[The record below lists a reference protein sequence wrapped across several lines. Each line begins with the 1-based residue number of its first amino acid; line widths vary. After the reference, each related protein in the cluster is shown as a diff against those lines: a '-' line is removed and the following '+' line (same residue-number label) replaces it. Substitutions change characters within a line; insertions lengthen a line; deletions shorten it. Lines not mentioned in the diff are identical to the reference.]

1 MANQGRVPVTV
12 LTGFLGSG
20 KTTLLNRILSEQ
32 HGKRIAVIEN
42 EFGEVGVDHQI
53 VIGAEEEI
61 FETANGCICCTVRGD
76 LIRILGQLV
85 KRRDK
90 FDYVIVET
98 TGLADPGPVAQT
110 FFIDEDLREHF
121 QLDAIVT
128 LVDAKHAER
137 HLDEVRAPSEQIAF
151 ADVVLL
157 NKTDLVSEQDLARI
171 ERRVR
176 AINRTA
182 KLFRTQ
188 AATLPIESVLNV
200 GAFDLDRA
208 LSVDKGF
215 LEPEYPFEW
224 AGVFR
229 FTGGDVAVK
238 TGGGGHDH
246 HDHGAHGHDHHHD
259 SHGHGDHGHEV
270 GAGDKH
276 DPADNHEG
284 EGAGGHYAKGHLHHS
299 GMGITFLRVPD
310 ATDEAITQQIE
321 PALRAFAETPLDI
334 PCGGRIELGANFFRL
349 DVGHEGASFTLAV
362 NDPGTYAVFCEHVPQ
377 EFALRFEGVAP
388 VAERQ
393 FASHHHHD
401 EEITSI
407 GISDPRAVDGR
418 KLQDWLDYLMQSQG
432 QDIFRMK
439 GVLNIEDE
447 DRRYIFHGVHMMFDG
462 KFDRPWGGT
471 PRNNSL
477 VFIGRKLDR
486 QEIEAGFESCIAAS
500 ARQ

>member
-110 FFIDEDLREHF
+110 FFIDDDLREHF

-137 HLDEVRAPSEQIAF
+137 HLDEVRAASEQIAF

-157 NKTDLVSEQDLARI
+157 NKTDLVSEQDLARV

-182 KLFRTQ
+182 TLFRT
-188 AATLPIESVLNV
+188 AAAKLPIQSVLNV

-208 LSVDKGF
+208 LAVDKGF

-224 AGVFR
+224 AGVFEFQGAQVR
-229 FTGGDVAVK
+229 ILAGAEHAH
-238 TGGGGHDH
+238 GHH
-246 HDHGAHGHDHHHD
+246 HDHEHHH
-259 SHGHGDHGHEV
+259 GGEGDHGHHH
-270 GAGDKH
+270 AG
-276 DPADNHEG
+276 
-284 EGAGGHYAKGHLHHS
+284 L
-299 GMGITFLRVPD
+299 GITFLRVSE
-310 ATDEAITQQIE
+310 ANADELNRQIE
-321 PALRAFAETPLDI
+321 PALRAFADPPIDV
-334 PCGGRIELGANFFRL
+334 PCGGKLELSAKLYRL
-349 DVGHEGASFTLAV
+349 DMGHAGTDFTLAV
-362 NDPGTYAVFCEHVPQ
+362 NEPGIYAVFCEHVPQ
-377 EFALRFEGVAP
+377 ELSLRFAGLAP
-388 VAERQ
+388 VAQRQ

-401 EEITSI
+401 DEITSI
-407 GISDPRAVDGR
+407 GISDPRLLDGR
-418 KLQDWLDYLMQSQG
+418 KLDDWLNYLMQSQG

-439 GVLNIEDE
+439 GVLSLKDE

-462 KFDRPWGGT
+462 KLERPWGST

-486 QEIEAGFESCIAAS
+486 QEIEAGFESCVA
-500 ARQ
+500 

>member
-1 MANQGRVPVTV
+1 MATDRRVPVTV

-42 EFGEVGVDHQI
+42 EFGEVGVDHQL

-110 FFIDEDLREHF
+110 FFIDDDLKEHF

-137 HLDEVRAPSEQIAF
+137 HLEEVRAAGEQIAF

-157 NKTDLVSEQDLARI
+157 NKTDLVPARELARVEQRI
-171 ERRVR
+171 RS
-176 AINRTA
+176 INRTA

-188 AATLPIESVLNV
+188 AAKVPIENVLSV

-208 LSVDKGF
+208 LAVDKTF

-224 AGVFR
+224 GGVFTLGPGALR
-229 FTGGDVAVK
+229 IRTGSDE
-238 TGGGGHDH
+238 H
-246 HDHGAHGHDHHHD
+246 AHGHSHGNGAEQEHAQEDAHDHDHERDPGHEHEDDHHH
-259 SHGHGDHGHEV
+259 H
-270 GAGDKH
+270 AG
-276 DPADNHEG
+276 
-284 EGAGGHYAKGHLHHS
+284 L
-299 GMGITFLRVPD
+299 GITFLRVSEPGAAALD
-310 ATDEAITQQIE
+310 AQIE
-321 PALRAFAETPLDI
+321 PALRAFAEAPIDVA
-334 PCGGRIELGANFFRL
+334 CGGTLEPSAHLYRL
-349 DVGHEGASFTLAV
+349 DVGHDGSEFTLNV
-362 NDPGTYAVFCEHVPQ
+362 SEPGTYAIFCEHVPQ
-377 EFALRFEGVAP
+377 EFSLRFEGVEPA
-388 VAERQ
+388 AERQ

-407 GISDPRAVDGR
+407 GISDPRPLDAK
-418 KLQDWLDYLMQSQG
+418 KLDAWLSYLLQSQG

-439 GVLNIEDE
+439 GVLNIKGE
-447 DRRYIFHGVHMMFDG
+447 DRRHVFHGVHMMFAAQLE
-462 KFDRPWGGT
+462 RPWGNT

-486 QEIEAGFESCIAAS
+486 QEIEAGFESCVA
-500 ARQ
+500 

>member
-1 MANQGRVPVTV
+1 MATDGRVPVTV

-42 EFGEVGVDHQI
+42 EFGDVGVDHQL

-90 FDYVIVET
+90 FDYVIIET

-110 FFIDEDLREHF
+110 FFIDDDLKEHF

-137 HLDEVRAPSEQIAF
+137 HLEEVRAAGEQIAF

-157 NKTDLVSEQDLARI
+157 NKTDLVPAQDLARV
-171 ERRVR
+171 ERRIRSV
-176 AINRTA
+176 NRTA

-188 AATLPIESVLNV
+188 TAQVPIENVLSV

-208 LSVDKGF
+208 LAVDETF

-224 AGVFR
+224 AGVFMLGPGALR
-229 FTGGDVAVK
+229 IRTGSEHAH
-238 TGGGGHDH
+238 GHAHGNGHDHAHAHDHEHDSEHDHDDH
-246 HDHGAHGHDHHHD
+246 HDHAHGEDHHH
-259 SHGHGDHGHEV
+259 H
-270 GAGDKH
+270 AGPH
-276 DPADNHEG
+276 
-284 EGAGGHYAKGHLHHS
+284 AGL
-299 GMGITFLRVPD
+299 GITFLRISEPGAAAPD
-310 ATDEAITQQIE
+310 TQIE
-321 PALRAFAETPLDI
+321 PALRAFAEPAI
-334 PCGGRIELGANFFRL
+334 EVPCGGTLIPSAHLYRL
-349 DVGHEGASFTLAV
+349 DVGHDGAQFTLNV
-362 NDPGTYAVFCEHVPQ
+362 GQPGTYAIFCEHVPQ
-377 EFALRFEGVAP
+377 EFSLRFAGVEP

-407 GISDPRAVDGR
+407 GVSDPRPLDPR
-418 KLQDWLDYLMQSQG
+418 KLDEWLGYLLQSQG

-439 GVLNIEDE
+439 GVLNIQGE
-447 DRRYIFHGVHMMFDG
+447 DRRYVFHGVHMMFDARLE
-462 KFDRPWGGT
+462 RPWGST

-486 QEIEAGFESCIAAS
+486 QEIEAGFESCVA
-500 ARQ
+500 